1 MAAKGIPM
9 PNSSDKLAHL
19 MQSISLEFDQDSLA
33 PLSDNNSDESRRMSK
48 ISSCTSTSSSN
59 GGGGSGGSLTR
70 PLSAM
75 DGLVFPATHDVL
87 SLGFLMASAPAMTG
101 WLHKLKRNESHIS
114 PRISLDASSAPP
126 TPSLLHPPRLIST
139 STTNTVTFTERF
151 FLLTEDATLF
161 LFKSAEALCRPTSQ
175 LPLTACGGL
184 YDKQLECWVLQVAG
198 TGYSAEG
205 IPVERHWTLKCEDES
220 TMMQWIDSISIVLE
234 CKDIVVASTR
244 GRSTSMSSSYGG
256 SGYVPMIHQQHQQ
269 HRTSVS
275 STTSSVLGSNEMD
288 DYSKSPSLGSSSYLY
303 NASNMAGRPLS
314 VPGPQK
320 RSGGGFGVARP
331 MSELSIQQ
339 IEEREAR
346 MKAMHEDYVANQMAI
361 SEQTR
366 LECQSK
372 REAEANAQRERELL
386 ELAER
391 MKRKSDVPKKQKRT
405 PMSLFTNF

>member
-59 GGGGSGGSLTR
+59 GGGLAR

-87 SLGFLMASAPAMTG
+87 SLGFLMASAPA
-101 WLHKLKRNESHIS
+101 
-114 PRISLDASSAPP
+114 ISLDASSAPP
-126 TPSLLHPPRLIST
+126 TPSLLHPPPRLVST

-184 YDKQLECWVLQVAG
+184 YDKQLESWVLQVAG

-234 CKDIVVASTR
+234 CKDIVVASAR

-256 SGYVPMIHQQHQQ
+256 SGYVPMIHQQQHQQ

-288 DYSKSPSLGSSSYLY
+288 DYSKSPSLASSSYLY
-303 NASNMAGRPLS
+303 NASNVAGRPLS

-331 MSELSIQQ
+331 MSELSVQQ